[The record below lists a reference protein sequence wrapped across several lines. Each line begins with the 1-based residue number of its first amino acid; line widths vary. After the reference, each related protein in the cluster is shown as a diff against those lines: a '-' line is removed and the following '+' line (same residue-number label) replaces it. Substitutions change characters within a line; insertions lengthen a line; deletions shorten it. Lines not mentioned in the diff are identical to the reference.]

1 MVARIKKAAAKSSRE
16 PQQDAPQQYRENSR
30 PRIRTGRLA
39 SRLECGFHQV
49 NSPESDAKCVVGSEP
64 MQTSHLTGSAI
75 VIDLPVPGS
84 RLGSADSPD
93 WQADAKRRSGALRH
107 VAR

>member
-49 NSPESDAKCVVGSEP
+49 NSPESDAKRVCRE
-64 MQTSHLTGSAI
+64 
-75 VIDLPVPGS
+75 
-84 RLGSADSPD
+84 
-93 WQADAKRRSGALRH
+93 
-107 VAR
+107 